1 MKEKKQ
7 IFYAANLADKESPEA
22 LDQNR
27 AKSFISSVIDND
39 LKNKRRNDIY
49 CEI

>member
-7 IFYAANLADKESPEA
+7 IFHAANLADKESPEA

-27 AKSFISSVIDND
+27 AMSFISSVIDND
-39 LKNKRRNDIY
+39 LKNKRRNAGNFN
-49 CEI
+49 